1 MDIRGNYAGSMFV
14 LVKNFVPPED
24 DSTFT
29 ADGSLTVDMQNDA
42 AYSGDGVF
50 TTMRDGTL
58 FTLDIDFVG
67 TVDGAGRF
75 SGSYTENFS
84 GGDFSSSG
92 GGTHAGR
99 VVIDTM
105 TLEMSGTD
113 TDSEGTTCDV
123 EVDFAGER

>member
-42 AYSGDGVF
+42 AYSGEGVF

-75 SGSYTENFS
+75 RGS
-84 GGDFSSSG
+84 
-92 GGTHAGR
+92 
-99 VVIDTM
+99 
-105 TLEMSGTD
+105 
-113 TDSEGTTCDV
+113 
-123 EVDFAGER
+123 